1 MQKYTVVTNN
11 IDGSTTDGITVTPVV
26 TKESKIIEISDI
38 SIYIPNKYVISK
50 DTTE

>member
-11 IDGSTTDGITVTPVV
+11 IDGSTDGITLTPVV